1 MRWWAMLLAL
11 DEHSLGCL
19 GGWGKDLTAQIKNRI
34 LTNQIESLG
43 ILLQLEKYQ
52 FDMTLIHILQS

>member
-1 MRWWAMLLAL
+1 MVGHAL
-11 DEHSLGCL
+11 SPGCL
-19 GGWGKDLTAQIKNRI
+19 GGWGKDLTAQNKNQI

-43 ILLQLEKYQ
+43 VLLQLKKYQ